1 MLAIQTVLLRPADY
15 LKNLDLTAY
24 RQELNKCNNGNN
36 MGTVIDFIL
45 SELMEPFKDPREY
58 RPLERARINNHKL
71 LLMLIE
77 ETEDTFDRGIIVTA
91 QVTRVLEGNMGGRG
105 GEGLVLCRLDNGLDA
120 RIEKKNLDN
129 TDRRIE
135 DLIQVGHVITGRIDE
150 IRDKEENMFSVSLN
164 CKRSDL
170 ESHRNYIRQGMQC
183 DEEDLINQA
192 FKVEKEA
199 KVGVKKYT
207 QRRINH
213 PKF

>member
-1 MLAIQTVLLRPADY
+1 MQS
-15 LKNLDLTAY
+15 
-24 RQELNKCNNGNN
+24 NN
-36 MGTVIDFIL
+36 MGTLIYSIKN
-45 SELMEPFKDPREY
+45 ELMEPFKDPRDY
-58 RPLERARINNHKL
+58 RSLERAKIPNHKL
-71 LLMLIE
+71 LLLLIE
-77 ETEDTFDRGIIVTA
+77 ESEETFDRGLIVTA
-91 QVTRVLEGNMGGRG
+91 QVTKVLDGNSGGKG
-105 GEGLVLCRLDNGLDA
+105 DGLVLCRLDNGLDA

-170 ESHRNYIRQGMQC
+170 ESHRNYIRPGVQY
-183 DEEDLINQA
+183 DEEDLVNQA

-199 KVGVKKYT
+199 KTGVKKYT